1 MIYAVKCI
9 NYCDAQNLARK
20 YMNEF
25 KLQISEVKR
34 YNAIPVIIL
43 KDRNELHFVPVG
55 KTFDR
60 WCLGMTYKFLG
71 SDQLY
76 HGGYPVKDKIPTK
89 SD

>member
-1 MIYAVKCI
+1 MIYAIKCI
-9 NYCDAQNLARK
+9 NYCDAQNQARK
-20 YMNEF
+20 CMNEF

-43 KDRNELHFVPVG
+43 KDGNELHFVPIG

-60 WCLGMTYKFLG
+60 WCWGRTYKLLG
-71 SDQLY
+71 SDQLF
-76 HGGYPVKDKIPTK
+76 HNGYPVKDKIPTK

>member
-9 NYCDAQNLARK
+9 NYCDAQNQARK
-20 YMNEF
+20 CMNEF

-43 KDRNELHFVPVG
+43 KDGNELHFVPIG

-60 WCLGMTYKFLG
+60 WCLGKTYKFLG
-71 SDQLY
+71 SDQLF
-76 HGGYPVKDKIPTK
+76 HSGWPLKDKIPTK

>member
-9 NYCDAQNLARK
+9 NFRDAQNQARK

-25 KLQISEVKR
+25 KLQISVVKR

-60 WCLGMTYKFLG
+60 WCLGTTYKFLG
-71 SDQLY
+71 SDQLF
-76 HGGYPVKDKIPTK
+76 HGGYPIK
-89 SD
+89 SETSS